1 MSSHGFRLASAA
13 DADAIA
19 HLHAMSWRGHYRGAY
34 ADAFLDGDVLAD
46 RLATW
51 RERLSEDDPRRY
63 TLIAESPGPIG
74 FANTYLEHDPTW
86 GALVDNLHVA
96 AERQREGIGAALLAR
111 TAGAVVERAGVGRS
125 GLYLWVLEQN
135 TAAQAFYAALGGSP
149 CGRERVTSPGGVH
162 GRLNGRPFK
171 LRYAWEDAALLS
183 ARGNAS

>member
-96 AERQREGIGAALLAR
+96 AGA
-111 TAGAVVERAGVGRS
+111 GRS